1 MSPGLRLCEAEIAAI
16 QHQTRAAAT
25 PAHNPVLHITALW
38 RARHNFGRPPK
49 YSRARICE
57 PIQQGNS

>member
-1 MSPGLRLCEAEIAAI
+1 MSLGLRLCEAEIAANYD
-16 QHQTRAAAT
+16 QARSAAI
-25 PAHNPVLHITALW
+25 PPHNPVLHIIALW
-38 RARHNFGRPPK
+38 RALHNFGRPPK